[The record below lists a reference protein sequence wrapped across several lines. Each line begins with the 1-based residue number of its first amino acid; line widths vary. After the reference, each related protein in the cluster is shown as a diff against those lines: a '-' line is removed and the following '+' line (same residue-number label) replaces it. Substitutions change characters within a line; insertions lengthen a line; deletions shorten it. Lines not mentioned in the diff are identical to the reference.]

1 MNYYEQ
7 LHPWCIIRVLSNQ
20 QQLDNTGVSS
30 PVDNL
35 VKKHQKAIV
44 VARFRRR
51 NDAVAY
57 LQVLNNSIK
66 DINFAI
72 IFDVQGVQNLSKK
85 DALS

>member
-7 LHPWCIIRVLSNQ
+7 LHPWCIIGVLSNQ

-35 VKKHQKAIV
+35 VKKNQKAIV